1 MPFSL
6 RVRRAALIAALSA
19 PALASAS
26 RAQSLPARLSDSL
39 FWKLVTDCSETGGYF
54 QSDNFVSNETTF
66 QWVIPELQRTTRAGG
81 VYLGVGPDQNFPYI
95 VALRPK
101 IAFIF
106 DIRRQ
111 NVLTHLMYKAVIEQ
125 SADRADF
132 IARLFARPRPAG
144 LDTVSSPD
152 AILIAFQG
160 VAPDTIAARKQLA
173 SIFDRL
179 MKTHRFELS
188 AEDTAAMAYVYKAFV
203 SYGPDITYDSNQRL
217 GRFGRGRMPSYA
229 QLQLLSDSVG
239 LKRGYLSTEA
249 AFRTLKE
256 YETNNLIVPVVG
268 DFAGQKAIR
277 AVGTYLRDNHATVSA
292 FYLSNVEQYL
302 FNQSDDWKKFFTNVA
317 TLPLDSTSTFI
328 RSSFMGGPR
337 IAQSTASLMRSQ
349 QLLASMM
356 DQIRLFNEGKITF
369 YGDVIATSR

>member
-1 MPFSL
+1 MSYLL
-6 RVRRAALIAALSA
+6 RVRRAVLLATLAA
-19 PALASAS
+19 PALGRALP
-26 RAQSLPARLSDSL
+26 AQSFPTRLSDSV
-39 FWKLVTDCSETGGYF
+39 FWKLVTDCSESGGYF

-66 QWVIPELQRTTRAGG
+66 QWVIPELQRAARPGG

-95 VALRPK
+95 LALRPK
-101 IAFIF
+101 VAFIF

-125 SADRADF
+125 SSDRADF
-132 IARLFARPRPAG
+132 VARLFARQRPAG
-144 LDTVSSPD
+144 LDTASSPD
-152 AILIAFQG
+152 AILIAFQA
-160 VAPDTIAARKQLA
+160 VAPDTIAARRELA
-173 SIFDRL
+173 SIVDRL
-179 MKTHRFELS
+179 MKTHRFDLS
-188 AEDTAAMAYVYKAFV
+188 AEDTAAIAYVYRAFV

-229 QLQLLSDSVG
+229 QLQLLSDSAG
-239 LKRGYLSTEA
+239 TKRGYLSTEA

-256 YETNNLIVPVVG
+256 YETNNLIVPIVG
-268 DFAGQKAIR
+268 DFAGPKAIR

-302 FNQSDDWKKFFTNVA
+302 FNQSDDWKKFFANVG
-317 TLPLDSTSTFI
+317 TLPLDASSTFI

-337 IAQSTASLMRSQ
+337 TAQSTASLMRSQ
-349 QLLASMM
+349 QLLASMV
-356 DQIRLFNEGKITF
+356 DQVRLFNEGKITF